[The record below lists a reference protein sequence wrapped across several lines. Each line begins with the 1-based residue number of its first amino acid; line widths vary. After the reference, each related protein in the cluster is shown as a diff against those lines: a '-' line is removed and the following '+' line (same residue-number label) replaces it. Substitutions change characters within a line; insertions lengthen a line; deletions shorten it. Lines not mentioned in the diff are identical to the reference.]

1 MFGKSMKTILVDAVY
16 AFVVETKNGFG
27 IFEPMRKMLDGFP
40 NTKIILTGAD
50 DEQFKR
56 FGLAEMP
63 YEVFTLKHHPEK
75 TDPAYYEQMLDH
87 FGLDK
92 DAVIYFEHDE
102 RAVKSAQSAGIV
114 TYHYDN
120 DRKDLGAL
128 RDFLVEN
135 M

>member
-16 AFVVETKNGFG
+16 AFVVETENGFG

-75 TDPAYYEQMLDH
+75 TDLAYYEQMLDH

-128 RDFLVEN
+128 RGFLVEN

>member
-1 MFGKSMKTILVDAVY
+1 
-16 AFVVETKNGFG
+16 
-27 IFEPMRKMLDGFP
+27 
-40 NTKIILTGAD
+40 
-50 DEQFKR
+50 
-56 FGLAEMP
+56 
-63 YEVFTLKHHPEK
+63 
-75 TDPAYYEQMLDH
+75 MLDH

-102 RAVKSAQSAGIV
+102 RAVKSARSAGIV

-128 RDFLVEN
+128 RGFLVEN